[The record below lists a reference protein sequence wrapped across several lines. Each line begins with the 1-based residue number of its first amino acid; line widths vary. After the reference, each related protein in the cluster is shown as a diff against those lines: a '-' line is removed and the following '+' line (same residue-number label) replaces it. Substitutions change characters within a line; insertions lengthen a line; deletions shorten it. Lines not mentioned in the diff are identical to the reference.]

1 MFFSSAGSFLQDKFI
16 GRKVDK
22 ACVSVTDRIE
32 LTYEKLIGQRTRG
45 AEDVGRV
52 REWIN
57 DHFMGVVLVPPL
69 IVLGTLVVFPL
80 GYLLYTSVFQ
90 SGRYVQGTQFIGLQ
104 NYVQAFQD
112 PMFWMTLQHSTL
124 YAVGSVTIAFLLGL
138 TAAVA
143 INQLTNERLRSTF
156 TVLILLAWA
165 VPLVVTGLIWRFILH
180 ANYGIANAILVQL
193 GVVSQGIGFITNS
206 TPAFLSIIVVDAWS
220 RAPFATI
227 ILLAGLQTIPDTL
240 YEAARVDGATDFQ
253 MFKDITL
260 PNIKGSAGVAVLIMS
275 MFAFRTFSIV
285 FALTQGGP
293 GNATEV
299 LATYIYRTGIGQ
311 GQLGYAA
318 ALSVIMILIT
328 LVFVTVY
335 VKKIQQD
342 ALETA

>member
-1 MFFSSAGSFLQDKFI
+1 MGAS
-16 GRKVDK
+16 
-22 ACVSVTDRIE
+22 DRLE
-32 LTYEKLIGQRTRG
+32 VTYEKL
-45 AEDVGRV
+45 VGRHRGNPEDIGRL
-52 REWIN
+52 REFVN

-69 IVLGTLVVFPL
+69 FVLGALVLLPSS
-80 GYLLYTSVFQ
+80 YLLFSSVHS
-90 SGRYVQGTQFIGLQ
+90 SGRYQQGKEFVALQ
-104 NYVQAFQD
+104 NYVQAFND
-112 PMFWMTLQHSTL
+112 PMFWTTLQHSTM
-124 YAVGSVTIAFLLGL
+124 YTIGSVILAFLLGL
-138 TAAVA
+138 ISALA
-143 INQLTNERLRSTF
+143 INQLKRERLRSTF

-180 ANYGIANAILVQL
+180 ADYGIANAVLMNL
-193 GVVSQGIGFITNS
+193 GVISEQIGFVTNS
-206 TPAFLSIIVVDAWS
+206 TPAFLSIIVVDAWA

-227 ILLAGLQTIPDTL
+227 LLLAGLQTIPGDL

-253 MFKDITL
+253 MLKDITL
-260 PNIKGSAGVAVLIMS
+260 PHLKWSAGVALLIMT

-293 GNATEV
+293 ATATEV

-311 GQLGYAA
+311 GRLGYAA

-335 VKKIQQD
+335 VKKIQKD